1 MLKKKIKNLPIS
13 LQFGQMLG
21 QHKTHGAQA
30 VLRHW
35 CSLVQAPV
43 RSSSPHPC
51 LRPFCAMQGGFA
63 ASQSVWSHPWA
74 LSGEESSLEVIFPI
88 FFKSSCFPK
97 YFRQFL
103 LFSLFLFFMWRNCSP
118 WSNPE
123 VTVGLYIGHNFFS
136 LVLLQQRWGGKTCA
150 QPGLIPTLL
159 SSPLH
164 VDQRVHV
171 QSST

>member
-1 MLKKKIKNLPIS
+1 M
-13 LQFGQMLG
+13 QFGQMLG

-123 VTVGLYIGHNFFS
+123 VTVGLYIGHNFFLLS
-136 LVLLQQRWGGKTCA
+136 CCSRDEGERLVLNQGWSQLC
-150 QPGLIPTLL
+150 
-159 SSPLH
+159 SPHLYM
-164 VDQRVHV
+164 
-171 QSST
+171 